1 MTTRAPADWSTT
13 RRPAT
18 TTTRNEMRIPVFFF
32 FVFSARWTKLACAPR
47 WLATVPRWNS
57 GRRKK
62 KEEKIP
68 ETPSQKMTTRHGVE
82 VGGTTRSADLF
93 LIRSKRLW
101 LCVKINSREKKKNW
115 ATSCRTLPARRE
127 KKCVFMFWPMP
138 LWRQRRP
145 PSVANSLA
153 FFHERSS
160 PQKSCLS
167 PTKQR
172 NIQWSAAPNGS
183 RVLQVLIAARNAPQ
197 RPVGPRTG
205 HKSSPPIKHLVSAVR
220 IWLAPTARFP
230 SPLDLIGFLFFL
242 AAPTASCTV
251 RNQQKG

>member
-1 MTTRAPADWSTT
+1 
-13 RRPAT
+13 
-18 TTTRNEMRIPVFFF
+18 MRIPVFFF
-32 FVFSARWTKLACAPR
+32 CVFCPLDKARVCTSLARDRTSLKFRP
-47 WLATVPRWNS
+47 
-57 GRRKK
+57 GKK

-101 LCVKINSREKKKNW
+101 LCVKINSREKNW

>member
-32 FVFSARWTKLACAPR
+32 CVFCPLDKARVCTSLARDRTSLKFRP
-47 WLATVPRWNS
+47 
-57 GRRKK
+57 GKK

-160 PQKSCLS
+160 PPKKAVCHQLS
-167 PTKQR
+167 SGIFNEVRPQMDH
-172 NIQWSAAPNGS
+172 GS
-183 RVLQVLIAARNAPQ
+183 YRSLSLQETHHSDQ
-197 RPVGPRTG
+197 
-205 HKSSPPIKHLVSAVR
+205 SDLVRGTSR
-220 IWLAPTARFP
+220 R
-230 SPLDLIGFLFFL
+230 
-242 AAPTASCTV
+242 
-251 RNQQKG
+251 RR